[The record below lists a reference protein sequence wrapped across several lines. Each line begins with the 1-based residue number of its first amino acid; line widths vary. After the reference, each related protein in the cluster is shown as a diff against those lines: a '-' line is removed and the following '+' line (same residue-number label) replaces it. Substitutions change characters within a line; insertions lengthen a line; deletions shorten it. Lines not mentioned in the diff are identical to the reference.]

1 VPWIL
6 LTLALCLFY
15 DLTFFSHLPL
25 PHCPTDNWETTTRPE
40 ILNKKSTNQSVIAL
54 TTGRGPILLRYYP
67 AESAAL
73 GLVVVGGIGHD
84 AGTDTNF
91 DSPAEGLYGRLGKS
105 LIPEQVSTVHLC
117 FRRLDPFEDTVHD
130 VRAAIAFLKR
140 QGLSRI
146 VLVGHSLGGAS
157 CICAASY
164 EPAVVGVAALCSQ
177 PYGADRVSTFRQQRL
192 LIGTGLFDVVE
203 PPCWSSAIYREA
215 RCTKE
220 LKCFPAFHNLNTCAD
235 EVYTW
240 LHQWILA
247 CKKAHL
253 ENNSTCGPDTFY
265 WCAKRT

>member
-1 VPWIL
+1 MKFSKIQILTRPRRLVPWIL
-6 LTLALCLFY
+6 LTLAICLFY

-25 PHCPTDNWETTTRPE
+25 PYCRTNNWETTTRPE
-40 ILNKKSTNQSVIAL
+40 ILNTKTANLSAIAL
-54 TTGRGPILLRYYP
+54 TTGRGPILLKFYP
-67 AESAAL
+67 APSAEL
-73 GLVVVGGIGHD
+73 GLVVVGGIGKD

-91 DSPAEGLYGRLGKS
+91 DSPAEGLYDRLGKA
-105 LIPEQVSTVHLC
+105 LISEQVSTVHLG

-164 EPAVVGVAALCSQ
+164 EPAVVGVVALCSQ
-177 PYGADRVSTFRQQRL
+177 PYGADRVSTLQQRRL
-192 LIGTGLFDVVE
+192 LVGTGLLDIVE

-220 LKCFPAFHNLNTCAD
+220 LKYFPAFHDLNTCAD
-235 EVYTW
+235 DVYTW
-240 LHQWILA
+240 LNQWILT
-247 CKKAHL
+247 CKNKHL
-253 ENNSTCGPDTFY
+253 
-265 WCAKRT
+265 